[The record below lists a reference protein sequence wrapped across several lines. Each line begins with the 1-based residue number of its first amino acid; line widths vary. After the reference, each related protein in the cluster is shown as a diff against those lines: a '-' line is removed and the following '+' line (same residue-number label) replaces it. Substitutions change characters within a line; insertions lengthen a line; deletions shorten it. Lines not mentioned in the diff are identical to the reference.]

1 MSYLFMHKH
10 FNGNISKW
18 DVSNVR
24 DMENMF
30 KECEAFNCDI
40 SEWDVSNVTTMYSIF
55 NGCKSF
61 D

>member
-1 MSYLFMHKH
+1 MHKH

-61 D
+61 N